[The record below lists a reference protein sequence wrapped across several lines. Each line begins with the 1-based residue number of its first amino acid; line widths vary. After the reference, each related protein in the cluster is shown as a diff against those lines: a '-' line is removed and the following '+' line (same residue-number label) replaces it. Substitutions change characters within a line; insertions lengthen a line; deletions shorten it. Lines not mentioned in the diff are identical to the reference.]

1 MQQISRVKSALGEVG
16 DERKS
21 ALPFFLSDDF
31 KTLDYNSYT
40 NNAQM
45 GVEWTMYPDQQS
57 GPCQTKSVLKL
68 LPPEGAEGAQISLT
82 FADEEQGW
90 VFNLGDSPHNNGY
103 GKFHRIWQRPVHRG
117 RLRNNH
123 FIYIKSQPI
132 PSLEPFLLRDNH
144 CGPSVQSF
152 IVGYEIKIPIGGLI
166 E

>member
-1 MQQISRVKSALGEVG
+1 MINLKWKILLVRYATNLSSEKHVRWIWR
-16 DERKS
+16 RKKTCF
-21 ALPFFLSDDF
+21 AFFLSDDF

-45 GVEWTMYPDQQS
+45 GVKWTLYPDQQS

-82 FADEEQGW
+82 FADEAQGW

-103 GKFHRIWQRPVHRG
+103 GKFHHIRKRPVHRG

-123 FIYIKSQPI
+123 C
-132 PSLEPFLLRDNH
+132 LLT
-144 CGPSVQSF
+144 
-152 IVGYEIKIPIGGLI
+152 
-166 E
+166 